1 MTVNQLILS
10 RTDNLANKKK
20 KKIAVKQQSRR
31 PKSHPVTTRIQIGT

>member
-10 RTDNLANKKK
+10 KTDNLTN

>member
-10 RTDNLANKKK
+10 ETDNLANKK